1 MTGVEVTG
9 FERGSDDRRRRRDER
24 GRIEV
29 GETVV
34 LAPGPWAK
42 EVWAML
48 GLPDRID
55 VHTPSGEVVRDRPM
69 WTYWNLQEGEIEVD
83 PLSSTRPTAARR
95 PSSTS
100 TPTRRSMPTTAL

>member
-1 MTGVEVTG
+1 
-9 FERGSDDRRRRRDER
+9 
-24 GRIEV
+24 
-29 GETVV
+29 
-34 LAPGPWAK
+34 
-42 EVWAML
+42 ML

-83 PLSSTRPTAARR
+83 PLLFDTADGGAR

-100 TPTRRSMPTTAL
+100 TPTRRSAPTTAR